1 MKKKYIRGLV
11 KNHIYMKFKCLKFIL
26 MIIKDRFQIQERYV
40 HINFPSRMCAFN
52 EAIDN
57 YIVDVRCH
65 FIVFFFFTKKEK
77 ILVKLNWYAV
87 ELIKKI
93 VWQKAWEFY
102 CTKMSTLFKYEI
114 KLKVDGIGV
123 PRLIRIQ
130 PK

>member
-1 MKKKYIRGLV
+1 
-11 KNHIYMKFKCLKFIL
+11 MKFKCLKFIL

-40 HINFPSRMCAFN
+40 HINIPSRMCAFN

-57 YIVDVRCH
+57 YIVDVQCH
-65 FIVFFFFTKKEK
+65 FLVFFFFTKKEK

-102 CTKMSTLFKYEI
+102 CTKMSTLVKYEI